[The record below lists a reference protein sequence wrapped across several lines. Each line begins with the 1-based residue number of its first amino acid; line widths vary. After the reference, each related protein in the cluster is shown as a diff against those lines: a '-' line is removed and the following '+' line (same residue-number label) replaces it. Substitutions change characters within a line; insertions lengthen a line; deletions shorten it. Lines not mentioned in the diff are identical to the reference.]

1 MSRLVTATPAHA
13 SAMAAIH
20 AAAFALGERWGM
32 DAMAIQVALPGA
44 FGFIDPDGAM
54 ILARVAADEAEILT
68 LATIPALRRQG
79 RGREL
84 LAAAQA
90 SAISA
95 GARTMFLEVS
105 EANDAARGLYAA
117 MGYRQIG
124 RRPRYYGE
132 TAALALRLDLPA
144 ATP

>member
-1 MSRLVTATPAHA
+1 MSRLVAATPAHA
-13 SAMAAIH
+13 PAMAAIH
-20 AAAFALGERWGM
+20 AAAFAPSERWGT

-54 ILARVAADEAEILT
+54 VLARVAADEAEILT
-68 LATIPALRRQG
+68 LATAPTLRRQG

-90 SAISA
+90 SAAGA

-105 EANDAARGLYAA
+105 ETNDAARGLYAA
-117 MGYRQIG
+117 MGYREVG
-124 RRPRYYGE
+124 RRPRYYGA
-132 TAALALRLDLPA
+132 TAALTLRLDLPSF
-144 ATP
+144 TR